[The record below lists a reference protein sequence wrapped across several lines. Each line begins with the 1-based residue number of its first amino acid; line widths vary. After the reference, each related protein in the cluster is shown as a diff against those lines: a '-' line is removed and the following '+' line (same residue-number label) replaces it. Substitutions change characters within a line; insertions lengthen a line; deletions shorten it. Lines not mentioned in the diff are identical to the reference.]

1 MTNTILLVDD
11 DAAVRWTMNLALT
24 RAGYRV
30 IEASTQT
37 VALGMLSGFTP
48 DLAIV
53 DACLPDGHGS
63 AVCRAVKQSAR
74 RVPVMM
80 ISGEAV
86 AQDAAGPIDE
96 FMAKPFNFAAL
107 TANVGRLL
115 A

>member
-1 MTNTILLVDD
+1 MINTILLVDD
-11 DAAVRWTMNLALT
+11 DAAVRWTMNMALT

-53 DACLPDGHGS
+53 DACLPDGHG
-63 AVCRAVKQSAR
+63 ADVCRAVKKAAR

-80 ISGEAV
+80 ISGEPAE
-86 AQDAAGPIDE
+86 ASRAEAADG
-96 FMAKPFNFAAL
+96 FMAKPFNFAAF
-107 TANVGRLL
+107 TATVGQLL